1 MIRTPIR
8 ALRRSRALLLGLA
21 LIVNVALAQTGEDQS
36 VVGVAAGNPDFSTL
50 ITALGAAGLTEAL
63 QGTGPFTVFAPTN
76 AAFAKLS
83 EDALG
88 ALLADRD
95 ALQRVLS
102 YHVVPG
108 SFTTSD
114 ITEGMTT
121 FPTLE
126 GGDLPITQ
134 TGVGDATVTAVNI
147 PASNGVVFAID
158 TVLTPPEQE
167 ADAED
172 SGTQDGALY
181 ESTAE
186 TSERFELSEVGSS
199 GVSGSALVA
208 EYSEGRTVV
217 SVSLSGT
224 PAGGVHPAAL
234 YMGSC
239 GALGDEVAALEP
251 VSGNTGFSTTV
262 LDVPLADIIGGDHA
276 LSVDMSEADTAPASC
291 GEVGQ

>member
-1 MIRTPIR
+1 VRTPIR
-8 ALRRSRALLLGLA
+8 ALRRSCAFLLGLA
-21 LIVNVALAQTGEDQS
+21 LIMNVAVAQTTGEDQT
-36 VVGVAAGNPDFSTL
+36 VIGVAADNPDFSTL
-50 ITALGAAGLTEAL
+50 LTALGAAGLTEAL

-76 AAFAKLS
+76 EAFAKLS
-83 EDALG
+83 ENELN

-114 ITEGMTT
+114 ITEGMTA

-126 GGDLPITQ
+126 GSDLPITQ
-134 TGVGDATVTAVNI
+134 TGVGDATVTAVDI
-147 PASNGVVFAID
+147 PASNGVVFVID
-158 TVLTPPEQE
+158 TVLTPPAQ
-167 ADAED
+167 AA
-172 SGTQDGALY
+172 GTTTTNQDGPLY

-186 TSERFELSEVGSS
+186 TSERFVLNEVQDS
-199 GVSGSALVA
+199 GVSGSALMA

-251 VSGNTGFSTTV
+251 VSGDTGFSTTV

-276 LSVDMSEADTAPASC
+276 LSVDMSEADTAPVAC